1 MAAAPCMQVL
11 ITAPM
16 PFPHRYVSSLE
27 ERLQNFG
34 NESKAKMD
42 AVQKDFD
49 IRAAAAE
56 AEAEKLRRR
65 VADLEAERSQLTH
78 ELQHAWDLL
87 MSSPDDVKVSLMAS
101 LISPADCLSSSPS

>member
-1 MAAAPCMQVL
+1 MQVL

-34 NESKAKMD
+34 KDSKAKMD

>member
-1 MAAAPCMQVL
+1 MSTDCDRV
-11 ITAPM
+11 

-34 NESKAKMD
+34 KDSKAKMD

-56 AEAEKLRRR
+56 AE
-65 VADLEAERSQLTH
+65 VSGV
-78 ELQHAWDLL
+78 
-87 MSSPDDVKVSLMAS
+87 DD
-101 LISPADCLSSSPS
+101 DE

>member
-1 MAAAPCMQVL
+1 MHVL
-11 ITAPM
+11 TTAPA
-16 PFPHRYVSSLE
+16 PLPHRYVSSLE

-34 NESKAKMD
+34 TESKAKMD

-49 IRAAAAE
+49 LRAAAAE
-56 AEAEKLRRR
+56 AEALKLRRR

-87 MSSPDDVKVSLMAS
+87 MSSPDDVKVSLIAS